1 MLEHFRRVAHNVKNA
16 YVVTFFLW
24 AARSILFQQIISG
37 YVFVLTN
44 SNKPVGV
51 VKGIQG
57 ISQLLFSFPAGYLAD
72 KTRRDTILKV
82 SGAIGLFSTLLT
94 FVAVEQTSLSL
105 LYVAFALWGF
115 FAAFQDPAMEALFAD
130 SIPHGQRS
138 FPFMIKY
145 NISNLAMVL
154 GPSMAMLLLYF
165 YGDVWQ
171 IRELTGVLE
180 FGTVLMAIAA
190 VLLFRFNDDLA
201 LENEQDAAAVVLSK
215 QDLEAAQQQQ
225 QLRRRS
231 DSVHSNPPLRTPS
244 VVINDLEFE
253 YDYSDDDEEGTSSRQ
268 QQQQQQQ
275 KQKKK
280 QTETSAL
287 LDGHSTTTS
296 INNTSG
302 AIQTPPS
309 PHTEAPIVRFAC
321 FDSTHVPYLI
331 FASDFIISNG
341 AGMTINFF
349 PLFFKEEYG
358 LSPIQVSTL
367 FVLQPLLIMVLSYVS
382 QLGSQSFGR
391 MPIIASTRAVALL
404 CLFLM
409 AFAKPLGLQIVL
421 FLMRGGMMR
430 CSQPL
435 RRSIL
440 MDHVPKEIRAR
451 WNALEGLSV
460 FSWSGSAVLGGY
472 LIDSYGY
479 RMCFLITSFV
489 YTLGVGLELF
499 LLPLTKHA
507 VERHE

>member
-1 MLEHFRRVAHNVKNA
+1 MAFSGWQRITHNVKNT

-57 ISQLLFSFPAGYLAD
+57 ISQLVFSLPAGYFAD
-72 KTRRDTILKV
+72 KTRRDTILKI
-82 SGAIGLFSTLLT
+82 SGAIGLFTTLLT
-94 FVAVEQTSLSL
+94 FIAIEQTSLGL
-105 LYVAFALWGF
+105 LYVAFGLWGM
-115 FAAFQDPAMEALFAD
+115 FAAFQNPAMEALFAD

-138 FPFMIKY
+138 FPMMIKY

-154 GPSMAMLLLYF
+154 GPALCVLLFVY

-171 IRELTGVLE
+171 IRELTAVLE
-180 FGTVLMAIAA
+180 FGTLLMAIAG

-201 LENEQDAAAVVLSK
+201 LENEFADSKEDDVEANKKAA
-215 QDLEAAQQQQ
+215 
-225 QLRRRS
+225 RS
-231 DSVHSNPPLRTPS
+231 ERESRASVTSDQPLRTPS
-244 VVINDLEFE
+244 VVNNEMEIE
-253 YDYSDDDEEGTSSRQ
+253 YDYSDDEETEGTDKAERAGLLARREQIKSLQTQ
-268 QQQQQQQ
+268 QY
-275 KQKKK
+275 
-280 QTETSAL
+280 QTTVKEEPL
-287 LDGHSTTTS
+287 
-296 INNTSG
+296 
-302 AIQTPPS
+302 P
-309 PHTEAPIVRFAC
+309 VVKFWC
-321 FDSTHVPYLI
+321 FNSTHVPWLI

-358 LSPIQVSTL
+358 LTPIHVSIL
-367 FVLQPLLIMVLSYVS
+367 FLLQPILVMVLSYFS
-382 QLGSQSFGR
+382 QKSSKRFGR
-391 MPIIASTRAVALL
+391 MPIIVSTRIFSLL
-404 CLFLM
+404 CLFFM
-409 AFAKPLGLQIVL
+409 SFTRPLALQVVL

-460 FSWSGSAVLGGY
+460 FSWSGSAVLGGF

-479 RMCFLITSFV
+479 RMCFLITSLV
-489 YTLGVGLELF
+489 YTVGLSLELF

-507 VERHE
+507 VEK

>member
-1 MLEHFRRVAHNVKNA
+1 MMLEHFRRITHNVKNA
-16 YVVTFFLW
+16 YLVTFFLW

-57 ISQLLFSFPAGYLAD
+57 ISQLIFSFPAGYMAD

-94 FVAVEQTSLSL
+94 FVAVEQTSLTL
-105 LYVAFALWGF
+105 LYVAFALWGL
-115 FAAFQDPAMEALFAD
+115 FAAFRDPAMEALFAD

-154 GPSMAMLLLYF
+154 GPAMAMLLLLF

-201 LENEQDAAAVVLSK
+201 LENESVVTTK
-215 QDLEAAQQQQ
+215 DLEADDAKSP
-225 QLRRRS
+225 RRRS
-231 DSVHSNPPLRTPS
+231 ASRDSVHSNQPLRTPS
-244 VVINDLEFE
+244 VVNNDLEFE
-253 YDYSDDDEEGTSSRQ
+253 YDYSDDETAETAT
-268 QQQQQQQ
+268 
-275 KQKKK
+275 KK
-280 QTETSAL
+280 TNETSAL
-287 LDGHSTTTS
+287 LDGQMRTT
-296 INNTSG
+296 G
-302 AIQTPPS
+302 VQTPATTAVPL
-309 PHTEAPIVRFAC
+309 ARFAC
-321 FDSTHVPYLI
+321 FNSTHVPYLI

-367 FVLQPLLIMVLSYVS
+367 FVLQPLLIMVLSYAS
-382 QLGSQSFGR
+382 QWSSQRFGR
-391 MPIIASTRAVALL
+391 MPIIATTRALALL
-404 CLFLM
+404 CLFFM
-409 AFAKPLGLQIVL
+409 AFAKPLGLQVVL

-440 MDHVPKEIRAR
+440 MDHVPREIRAR